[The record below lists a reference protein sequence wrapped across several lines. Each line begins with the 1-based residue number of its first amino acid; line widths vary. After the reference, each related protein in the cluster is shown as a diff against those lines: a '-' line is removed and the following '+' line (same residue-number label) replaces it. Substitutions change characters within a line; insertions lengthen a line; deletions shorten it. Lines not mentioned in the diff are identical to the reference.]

1 MTATGMQVLALAL
14 LVSWCHP
21 LLVGAQERFPRV
33 QYVAG
38 RPELLKPTEV
48 TLVLDDKELRAE
60 QTVYAA
66 RGSSVR
72 TVFTVPLVN
81 IVGVGASPRGDAAGL
96 AATGPAGLFSSSN
109 HEEYVGLTLQ
119 YGDRIEAVVF
129 QVEREQSAGIAA
141 KIESA
146 VDRAH
151 QPAISQPAKARSV
164 RPHRRSLR
172 IVRVVGR
179 TASPAPRHGFRKSR
193 GRHTWGRSAADQR
206 YIQRT

>member
-14 LVSWCHP
+14 LVSWFHP

-38 RPELLKPTEV
+38 RTELLKPTEV

-60 QTVYAA
+60 QTVYSA

-96 AATGPAGLFSSSN
+96 VVTGPAGLFSSLN

-129 QVEREQSAGIAA
+129 QVEREQSAFIAA
-141 KIESA
+141 RIESA
-146 VDRAH
+146 ADRAH
-151 QPAISQPAKARSV
+151 EPTISQPAKARTV
-164 RPHRRSLR
+164 RPHRRSLH
-172 IVRVVGR
+172 IVTVVGR
-179 TASPAPRHGFRKSR
+179 TATPPPRHGFRKSR
-193 GRHTWGRSAADQR
+193 GRRTWRRSAADQR